1 MMVCRHAELQCL
13 VIGCDIIVNDRNVYH
28 CFFRS
33 RLEGVALRQ
42 TEALRLLH
50 AEVDRERIV
59 ADAVRHADGC
69 FHRFALVILG
79 FVEFYLEWQQ
89 FVVLY
94 IKGCSDI
101 LRVSV
106 GFVHGYGNLRVGVHH
121 VVVGTNHV
129 ERRCR
134 LTFADGNSSRNLSVF
149 GQRRSY
155 AECLVHTTVATAL
168 QSEAHRLAFLHAFV
182 WSSKEQVLLKL
193 GGSAACGVV
202 SSVGVVLAATAV
214 GLNHHSRRHFAFET
228 DGLREVEGG
237 AACDV
242 AALKQRVTEVSIA
255 YMHRFFG
262 LVVHEIDA
270 FGPTAARVGVAN
282 VAHFP
287 SYCDR
292 FAWHK
297 RTFGDVDI
305 GSSKVG
311 SIFSLHRVA
320 AVHVRIALDV
330 VAFAVC
336 DDNIRQIHGVLRAR
350 VQTCRHSHREVDDCA
365 GVARQ
370 RTIAHIHDNHSIF
383 MVAEISYRHRVLVYT
398 RLAQR
403 RRCS

>member
-1 MMVCRHAELQCL
+1 MVCRHAELQCL
-13 VIGCDIIVNDRNVYH
+13 VVGCDVIVDDRNLYH
-28 CFFRS
+28 SFCRS
-33 RLEGVALRQ
+33 RLEGVALR
-42 TEALRLLH
+42 EAETLRFLH

-59 ADAVRHADGC
+59 ADTVRHADGC

-79 FVEFYLEWQQ
+79 LVEFHFERQQ
-89 FVVLY
+89 LVVLY
-94 IKGCSDI
+94 IKGCGDI

-106 GFVHGYGNLRVGVHH
+106 GFVHGYGDLRVGVHH

-129 ERRCR
+129 ERHCR
-134 LTFADGNSSRNLSVF
+134 LAFADGNSSRNLSVF

-155 AECLVHTTVATAL
+155 AECLVHTAVATAL
-168 QSEAHRLAFLHAFV
+168 QSEAHRLAFLHALV
-182 WSSKEQVLLKL
+182 GSGKEQVLLKL
-193 GGSAACGVV
+193 GSSAGCGVV
-202 SSVGVVLAATAV
+202 SAVGVVLAATAV
-214 GLNHHSRRHFAFET
+214 GLNHHFRRHFACET
-228 DGLREVEGG
+228 DGLREVEDG

-242 AALKQRVTEVSIA
+242 AALEQRVTEVSIA
-255 YMHRFFG
+255 YMHRFFC
-262 LVVHEIDA
+262 LSAHEIDA
-270 FGPTAARVGVAN
+270 FGPTAARIGVAY

-287 SYCDR
+287 SHCDIVAR
-292 FAWHK
+292 HK
-297 RTFGDVDI
+297 LALGDVNI

-311 SIFSLHRVA
+311 SVFSLHRVA

-336 DDNIRQIHGVLRAR
+336 DDNIRQAHGVLRAG

-383 MVAEISYRHRVLVYT
+383 MVAEISYRHRVFVYT

>member
-1 MMVCRHAELQCL
+1 MVCRHAELQCL
-13 VIGCDIIVNDRNVYH
+13 VVGCDVIVNDRNINH
-28 CFFRS
+28 GFFRS
-33 RLEGVALRQ
+33 RLEGIALR
-42 TEALRLLH
+42 EAETLRLLH
-50 AEVDRERIV
+50 AEVDRERII
-59 ADAVRHADGC
+59 ADTVRHADGS

-79 FVEFYLEWQQ
+79 LVEFYLEWQQ

-94 IKGCSDI
+94 IKGCSYI

-106 GFVHGYGNLRVGVHH
+106 GFVHGYGDLRVGVHH

-134 LTFADGNSSRNLSVF
+134 LAFADGNSSRNLNVF

-155 AECLVHTTVATAL
+155 AECLVHTTVAAAL
-168 QSEAHRLAFLHAFV
+168 QCEAHRLAFLHAV
-182 WSSKEQVLLKL
+182 VGSGKEQVLLKL
-193 GGSAACGVV
+193 GGSAGCGVV
-202 SSVGVVLAATAV
+202 SSVGVVLAATAAW
-214 GLNHHSRRHFAFET
+214 LNHHFRRHFAFET
-228 DGLREVEGG
+228 DGLREVEDG

-242 AALKQRVTEVSIA
+242 AALEQRITEVSIA

-262 LVVHEIDA
+262 FVAHEINT
-270 FGPTAARVGVAN
+270 FGPTAARIGVAD

-287 SYCDR
+287 SHGDIVAR
-292 FAWHK
+292 HK
-297 RTFGDVDI
+297 RTLGDVNI
-305 GSSKVG
+305 CSSKVG
-311 SIFSLHRVA
+311 CVFSLHRVA

-330 VAFAVC
+330 VAFAVG
-336 DDNIRQIHGVLRAR
+336 DDNIRQAHGVLRAG

-383 MVAEISYRHRVLVYT
+383 MVAEISYRHRVFVYT